1 MTDSSGRYSLKQLP
15 AGEYNIALDLRG
27 EAGRSWTAVAHAGV
41 EIAAGEHLDGMDFSL
56 IFGAVIA
63 GRVIASRTRMPI
75 PKVLVGVYGPA
86 HPLSSGWVQNTWTGI
101 DGSYALRV
109 PAGKQHL
116 YLQGSWPA
124 GFSGPKQP
132 AHDLEI
138 KDGETRLVSFELPGS
153 PMKPIH
159 GRVVGPKGN
168 PIAGAEVIILPYQ
181 RVLRADARGEFNLGP
196 VPVILRARRGSLAT
210 PQSLENATGGQVVL
224 RLRDHVFGSVSGLIT
239 DAAGNRWE
247 ARRLTWT
254 FSSQRPTNGGHGPR
268 TRCRPPRP
276 MPRGASASRR
286 CGRTSATPSRFINRA
301 LRGMA
306 RAPPSN

>member
-1 MTDSSGRYSLKQLP
+1 
-15 AGEYNIALDLRG
+15 
-27 EAGRSWTAVAHAGV
+27 
-41 EIAAGEHLDGMDFSL
+41 MDFSL

-138 KDGETRLVSFELPGS
+138 KDGETRTVIFELPGS

-239 DAAGNRWE
+239 DARGE
-247 ARRLTWT
+247 
-254 FSSQRPTNGGHGPR
+254 PVGGAQVDLDLLQPAPNERG
-268 TRCRPPRP
+268 TRPPYPVSTTTADAAGRFTITSLWP
-276 MPRGASASRR
+276 NQRYSITVHQPGPQGHGASATFELRP
-286 CGRTSATPSRFINRA
+286 GETQMLPA
-301 LRGMA
+301 LRATLSA
-306 RAPPSN
+306 RGVPA